1 MNGISTV
8 FLKQIRETLKNKPI
22 LIQFLMLP
30 VLAVIMENAVKI
42 EDMPEHFF
50 AKLFAVMFVGMAP
63 LTCMSSVISEEKEKN
78 TLRVLMMSNVKP
90 IQYLLGIGS
99 YIWIMCMAG
108 AAVFTVLCEYKG
120 ADTARFMLIMSVGII
135 LSILIGAVIGIAS
148 ENQMVSVSVTLPIM
162 MVFSFLPMLSMFNET
177 IEKIARVTFSQQ
189 ISMLVNNNFE
199 NMSEGII
206 VIAINFVLAI
216 ALFFL
221 AYRKKGME

>member
-1 MNGISTV
+1 MNNISAV

-22 LIQFLMLP
+22 LIQFLMFP

-90 IQYLLGIGS
+90 VQYLFGVGS

-108 AAVFTVLCEYKG
+108 AAVFAVLCGYESAEIAK
-120 ADTARFMLIMSVGII
+120 FMPVMAVGII
-135 LSILIGAVIGIAS
+135 LSILVGAVIGIAA
-148 ENQMVSVSVTLPIM
+148 ENQMTSVSVTLPVM
-162 MVFSFLPMLSMFNET
+162 MIFSFLPMLSMFNET
-177 IEKIARVTFSQQ
+177 IEKIARVTYTQQ
-189 ISMLVNNNFE
+189 ISQLVNNNFDKMGE
-199 NMSEGII
+199 SII
-206 VIAINFVLAI
+206 VIAVNFVLA
-216 ALFFL
+216 AVLFFL

>member
-30 VLAVIMENAVKI
+30 VLAIVMENAVKI

-90 IQYLLGIGS
+90 VQYLLGIGS

-108 AAVFTVLCEYKG
+108 AAVFAVLCEYNG
-120 ADTARFMLIMSVGII
+120 AEIAEFMLIMAIGII
-135 LSILIGAVIGIAS
+135 LSILVGAVIGIAA
-148 ENQMVSVSVTLPIM
+148 ENQMTSVSVTLPVM

-177 IEKIARVTFSQQ
+177 IKKVAGVTYTQQ
-189 ISMLVNNNFE
+189 ISLLVNNNFE
-199 NMSEGII
+199 GMSEGVI
-206 VIAINFVLAI
+206 VIAINFILA
-216 ALFFL
+216 AVLFFL
-221 AYRKKGME
+221 AYHMKGME